1 MKFVD
6 YPDGK
11 NPYIRLF
18 CPDDNAIQQAVFS
31 AHGIWDPAK
40 DGMTRVQYTY
50 YWYVQN
56 TLVLTGEEYAK
67 KVVDLGD
74 ISPAD
79 IIGPGSGEVP
89 NTVLVPLEQ
98 KTFGFTVKRFRE
110 AYADKNPKG
119 MGLIAFQGSKDVPG
133 MRLSTLD
140 KQLLPMF
147 RMPVDRPIHMVVC
160 RSTTLKHVVPVVS
173 ADVKVVLPPMPAPK
187 PFDSIT
193 NDDL

>member
-6 YPDGK
+6 YPDAK
-11 NPYIRLF
+11 SPYLRLF
-18 CPDDNAIQQAVFS
+18 CPDDNVIKQTVFS

-40 DGMTRVQYTY
+40 YGMTRLQYTY

-67 KVVDLGD
+67 KVVDFGAV
-74 ISPAD
+74 SPAD

-89 NTVLVPLEQ
+89 DTGLFPLEQ
-98 KTFGFTVKRFRE
+98 KTFGFTVKKFRE

-119 MGLIAFQGSKDVPG
+119 MGLIAFHGNKDVPG
-133 MRLSTLD
+133 MKLSMLD
-140 KQLLPMF
+140 KQLLPAF
-147 RMPVDRPIHMVVC
+147 KMPVDRPIHMVVC
-160 RSTTLKHVVPVVS
+160 RSTTLKHVDPVVS
-173 ADVKVVLPPMPAPK
+173 TDVRVVLPSLPIPK

-193 NDDL
+193 DDAL